1 MISRDNQESFFSKN
15 NKSVRKI
22 SLEMAGAKLLNLS
35 FSYEATKNDTNHP
48 LTFYVTE

>member
-22 SLEMAGAKLLNLS
+22 SLEMAGAKLLNFS
-35 FSYEATKNDTNHP
+35 FSYEATKSDIHHP
-48 LTFYVTE
+48 LSFDISV